1 MFSGIM
7 EQNKASLEQ
16 NKKQTATIS
25 DMEQT
30 ISGLKQIISDLQE
43 TIKDLQRQLN
53 MDSHN
58 SSKPPSSDGYKK
70 ANKNRS
76 LREKTGRK
84 TGGQKGHKGV
94 NMKLPHEPDEV
105 KVHIPEKCKTCPYL
119 CSCSENGKVFKCT
132 EKRYVVEA
140 VINTKVIE
148 HQTVKAIDCP
158 CGESK
163 LKGEF
168 PENVRGYIQYGDS
181 FTAISGLLSTFG
193 AVSTDR
199 IQTIIDGMFNVT
211 LSEGTI
217 CSMIEKCAL
226 KVKPVV
232 QKIRELLIGSK
243 VVNFDEAGVR
253 VEGSTQWVHNSS
265 NEKYTYLTVNKK
277 RGQVGIADNGVITN
291 FTGTAVHDC
300 WGSYWR
306 FENIS
311 HAVCCAHLLRE
322 LIAASENNPT
332 HIWAKRLENLL
343 ITMKSAKEK
352 AIEQN
357 KTCLDA
363 SHISSLEREYDDI
376 MAYANIECP
385 PPDNTE
391 PIKRGKRKKVKN
403 VH

>member
-1 MFSGIM
+1 
-7 EQNKASLEQ
+7 
-16 NKKQTATIS
+16 
-25 DMEQT
+25 MEQT
-30 ISGLKQIISDLQE
+30 ISGLKQTISDLQE

-76 LREKTGRK
+76 LREKTGRN

-119 CSCSENGKVFKCT
+119 WSCSENGKVFKCT

-148 HQTVKAIDCP
+148 HQTVEAIDCP

-181 FTAISGLLSTFG
+181 FTAISWLLSTFG

-199 IQTIIDGMFNVT
+199 IQNIIDGMFNVT

-226 KVKPVV
+226 KVKTVV
-232 QKIRELLIGSK
+232 QKSE
-243 VVNFDEAGVR
+243 
-253 VEGSTQWVHNSS
+253 
-265 NEKYTYLTVNKK
+265 
-277 RGQVGIADNGVITN
+277 
-291 FTGTAVHDC
+291 
-300 WGSYWR
+300 SY
-306 FENIS
+306 
-311 HAVCCAHLLRE
+311 
-322 LIAASENNPT
+322 
-332 HIWAKRLENLL
+332 
-343 ITMKSAKEK
+343 
-352 AIEQN
+352 
-357 KTCLDA
+357 
-363 SHISSLEREYDDI
+363 
-376 MAYANIECP
+376 
-385 PPDNTE
+385 
-391 PIKRGKRKKVKN
+391 
-403 VH
+403 